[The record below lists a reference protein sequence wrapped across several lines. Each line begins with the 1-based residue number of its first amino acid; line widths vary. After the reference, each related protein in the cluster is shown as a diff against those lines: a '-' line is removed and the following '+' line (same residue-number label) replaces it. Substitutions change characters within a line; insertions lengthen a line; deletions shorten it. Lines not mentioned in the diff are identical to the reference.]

1 MPSLVGFTPR
11 SRGAATDLR
20 PARKFAIP
28 PADPLSLLAQKFNWK
43 YVVPEEEG
51 RAADIQ
57 RRFDSIVFSAAP
69 LGASRVGTGLGPGSE
84 CSSTARPPPQ
94 RIKRAQDVPVS
105 KDIRGPKLSL
115 LGRWIYKSR
124 QEVTLGL
131 CSVSVCLPFRGN
143 VRGQPL
149 SRSVELPPTAM
160 CWSVLSCHVDRTAMK
175 TCRRQRAEEPGRL
188 LEAFQTYS

>member
-1 MPSLVGFTPR
+1 MNAVFGGFHTQKQGR
-11 SRGAATDLR
+11 CAATDLR

-28 PADPLSLLAQKFNWK
+28 PADPPSLLAQKFNWK

-94 RIKRAQDVPVS
+94 RIKRAQDVPVP
-105 KDIRGPKLSL
+105 KIRGPKLSL
-115 LGRWIYKSR
+115 LGRWIY
-124 QEVTLGL
+124 E
-131 CSVSVCLPFRGN
+131 
-143 VRGQPL
+143 
-149 SRSVELPPTAM
+149 
-160 CWSVLSCHVDRTAMK
+160 
-175 TCRRQRAEEPGRL
+175 
-188 LEAFQTYS
+188 